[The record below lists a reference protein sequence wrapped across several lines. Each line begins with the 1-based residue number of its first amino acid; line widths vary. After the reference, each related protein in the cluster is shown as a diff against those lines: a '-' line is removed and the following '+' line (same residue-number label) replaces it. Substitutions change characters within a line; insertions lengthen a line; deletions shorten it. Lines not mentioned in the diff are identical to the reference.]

1 MIATLEITNP
11 LIKIDDYIKNLPH
24 DCNLLELLIDFNRR
38 KDPNT
43 TEENNDD

>member
-24 DCNLLELLIDFNRR
+24 DCNLLELLINFNRQ
-38 KDPNT
+38 KEINI